1 MGGGPLSERL
11 GNGSK
16 EWEVSAPASLEQRR
30 EGCAPDLQDHA
41 SIAASSRGASVFA
54 HCCVS
59 VHRVADFLLDGT
71 VHHRAP
77 GRPWRAICPSHES
90 LAASDKSRP
99 SLSPLQSVP
108 HV

>member
-59 VHRVADFLLDGT
+59 VHRVADFLLDGYRR
-71 VHHRAP
+71 RAGTRLRHGAPPGPGTALAGYLSLSREP
-77 GRPWRAICPSHES
+77 GRLR
-90 LAASDKSRP
+90 
-99 SLSPLQSVP
+99 
-108 HV
+108 